1 METSQIVIE
10 TTQQTTP
17 AVDAVNALSCF
28 NCALNLTGYRY
39 ILRDDK
45 PFCIKCYEQL
55 FANRCEE
62 CKEVIG
68 TDFKD
73 LSYKD
78 KHWHEKCFNCADCRI
93 SLVDKPFA
101 SKNEKT
107 YCPDCHDKNFAQRCD
122 ACGNIFRAGMKKYE
136 FKGKS
141 FHEECFCC
149 KVCRQPIGVKTFIP
163 RDQEAVCVA
172 CYEEQ
177 YAQRCVKCNGVIN
190 KGGITYKSAPYHR
203 ECFTCTG
210 CNKMLVGEKFT
221 SKDDKPYCAEC
232 FAQNFAKKCVRCFQP
247 ITGLGT
253 TKFISF
259 DDRHWHNDC
268 FQCYKCQTSLVGRGF
283 VVSGDDVL
291 CPDCG
296 RA

>member
-1 METSQIVIE
+1 MQHFVLEGSSLT
-10 TTQQTTP
+10 
-17 AVDAVNALSCF
+17 CF
-28 NCALNLTGYRY
+28 NCANTLTGKRY
-39 ILRDDK
+39 ILREDK
-45 PFCIKCYEQL
+45 PFCIPCYEQL
-55 FANRCEE
+55 FANRCDE
-62 CKEVIG
+62 CKNPIG

-78 KHWHEKCFNCADCRI
+78 KHWHEACFNCADCRS

-101 SKNEKT
+101 LKNERPF
-107 YCPDCHDKNFAQRCD
+107 CADCHDKNFGLKCD
-122 ACGNIFRAGMKKYE
+122 ACQNIFRAGMKKYE
-136 FKGKS
+136 FKGKQ
-141 FHEECFCC
+141 FHEQCFSC
-149 KVCRQPIGVKTFIP
+149 KVCRQPIGTKTFIP
-163 RDQEAVCVA
+163 RDQEAVCIQ

-190 KGGITYKSAPYHR
+190 KGGITYKDSPWHR
-203 ECFTCTG
+203 ECFTCCG
-210 CNKMLVGEKFT
+210 CNRQLTGEKFT
-221 SKDDKPYCAEC
+221 SRDEKPYCADC
-232 FAQNFAKKCVRCFQP
+232 FANFFAKKCCRCTRP

-268 FQCYKCQTSLVGRGF
+268 FVCYKCNSSLVGRGF
-283 VVSGDDVL
+283 LVTGSDVL